1 MKKLV
6 SVSILSADFLN
17 LKEELDKVKDSGADM
32 IHFDVMDGIFVNNIS
47 FGFPVLKAVDQY
59 SDMCLDVHL
68 MIADPLKYIE
78 QCAKDGAD
86 IITFHI
92 ESAGNTDDTIKAIK
106 KANAKVGLSIKPDT
120 PFEDVI
126 PYLDKIDLLL
136 IMTVEPGFGGQSFI
150 TNTLKKIHTAKKYI
164 SEHNL
169 DVKIQVDGGI
179 NAETAALAGNAG
191 ADIMVAGSY
200 IFKSKNLQDAVASL
214 TGEQ

>member
-32 IHFDVMDGIFVNNIS
+32 IHFAVMDGILVYNIS
-47 FGFPVLKAVDQY
+47 FRFPDLKAVDQY

-68 MIADPLKYIE
+68 MIADPLKYIG
-78 QCAKDGAD
+78 QCAANGAD

-92 ESAGNTDDTIKAIK
+92 ESAGNTDDTIKTIK

-150 TNTLKKIHTAKKYI
+150 TDTLKKIHTAKKNI

>member
-1 MKKLV
+1 MEADKK
-6 SVSILSADFLN
+6 
-17 LKEELDKVKDSGADM
+17 ELYD
-32 IHFDVMDGIFVNNIS
+32 
-47 FGFPVLKAVDQY
+47 
-59 SDMCLDVHL
+59 
-68 MIADPLKYIE
+68 
-78 QCAKDGAD
+78 D
-86 IITFHI
+86 IIEAFI
-92 ESAGNTDDTIKAIK
+92 SAIK

-150 TNTLKKIHTAKKYI
+150 TDTLKKIHTAKKYI